1 MEIVDK
7 RSNIANVEFDKLA
20 AGDVFILNEDGHGE
34 GIFPYIKIRDGLNNS
49 KGFTINAIGL
59 FDGYRYSLQLTAEVK
74 RVNCRLEIID

>member
-7 RSNIANVEFDKLA
+7 RSNVANVEFDKLA
-20 AGDVFILNEDGHGE
+20 VGDVFILNDDGHGE

-59 FDGYRYSLQLTAEVK
+59 FNGYYYSLQPTVEIK
-74 RVNCRLEIID
+74 PVNCRLEIID